1 MKHSKKVLSLIMAVI
16 MVLSVLPLNASAG
29 IVPANTNSVDELI
42 SIGKLTT
49 LLDTLVSKLN
59 RDKGILYTPVFRI
72 VFLAMNNDDI
82 NATLAANGVTEVTT
96 MSGAM
101 GAKVLVNWLDTY
113 VLPDLQAKLDSSSAI
128 QTINDNFGALL
139 QVKIGSVQD
148 AFDTISQ
155 LDNTGVKA
163 ILLTCGDLADLN
175 VSDIKN
181 ADKVSSNYTGAL
193 DALFE
198 FLNKNIG
205 IVNKV
210 LDGTI
215 KLGVLN
221 SLKSKIAFLGD
232 LPLFLK
238 SMIYKLIDKD
248 AKEGKFEEGKMGG
261 DWATSPY
268 ADYTADQMLAAALI
282 KLIDKSEGK
291 VEKKDCNDVL
301 SNGVYGLLDKF
312 APTLYANFAVKP
324 LNDLIDKLNAFLADN
339 SGNATL
345 LAQFNYPIPAVD
357 EHTFDAIFDGSE
369 EKGFLGQLNNIL
381 VLALKHVCSE
391 AAITAA
397 GVQEG
402 SNAAELNA
410 NLERIGRY
418 LVPILKDPAI
428 QAMMGGYALPEEVTA
443 ESTLPEMAT
452 YILKPFFEGW
462 FASYEGTANPG
473 YLASAVESATTLPQ
487 LAALAVYFT
496 ARNGWLNLNY
506 DFSGVADALIDTN
519 DGSVKKL
526 DSVTAT
532 DVALAAGAGI
542 AIGAITL
549 PENAEKIHFTASI
562 TDPADWQKS
571 FNEIENWGLDFVTG
585 LPAVARVHNL
595 RNQNGYDAFYK
606 LDVILNELL
615 NFSFLNGAGTVP
627 FKLELGRFLKY
638 GLLEKLYK
646 FDLAGIVAIFERNG
660 ASDNILKNPL
670 NSSVI
675 KIVDRILTALF
686 DHSENRTQSANWED
700 AINAPGKEQCT
711 HEYKYKYDYCTACGA
726 YYAAPQQQKFEK
738 TNPTHQ
744 WLASEFKKV
753 EDPHLE
759 ATERFCNL
767 KRQEYHVC
775 AICGTEENIGEPRR
789 PQHTFGPAV
798 EIDGY
803 NVETC
808 TICGYEKKTKIEGGT
823 DPTDPTDPT
832 EPTDPI
838 VNILYGDVDGSGEIT
853 PGDARLALRI
863 SLGLMQDGDMIMTDE
878 MQARADVDGKDGVQ
892 PGDARL
898 ILRKS
903 LGLVD
908 EEWRTD

>member
-1 MKHSKKVLSLIMAVI
+1 MKHSKKVLSMILAVI
-16 MVLSVLPLNASAG
+16 MVISVLPLNASAG
-29 IVPANTNSVDELI
+29 IVPANTNSVESLI

-59 RDKGILYTPVFRI
+59 RDKETLYTPVFRI
-72 VFLAMNNDDI
+72 VYLAMNNDDI
-82 NATLAANGVTEVTT
+82 NATLAANNVTEVST
-96 MSGAM
+96 MSGAT

-113 VLPDLQAKLDSSSAI
+113 VLPDVQKNLDSSSAI
-128 QTINDNFGALL
+128 KTINDNFGAVL
-139 QVKIGSVQD
+139 QVKVGSVQD

-155 LDNTGVKA
+155 LDNTAVKA
-163 ILLTCGDLADLN
+163 ILLTCGDLSNLD

-181 ADKVSSNYTGAL
+181 ADRVSTNYKGAL
-193 DALFE
+193 NALFE

-210 LDGTI
+210 LDGSI
-215 KLGVLN
+215 NLGVLN
-221 SLKSKIAFLGD
+221 SLKEKFAFLSD

-238 SMIYKLIDKD
+238 SMIYKLLDKD
-248 AKEGKFEEGKMGG
+248 AKQGEFEEGKMGG

-268 ADYTADQMLAAALI
+268 ASYTADQMLAAALI
-282 KLIDKSEGK
+282 KLIDKSEGT
-291 VEKKDCNDVL
+291 VSQSDCNDVL
-301 SNGVYGLLDKF
+301 SKGVYGLLDKF
-312 APTLYANFAVKP
+312 APALYANFAVKP
-324 LNDLIDKLNAFLADN
+324 LNDLIDKLNGFLAEN
-339 SGNATL
+339 SENTTL
-345 LAQFNYPIPAVD
+345 ISQFNYPIPAVD
-357 EHTFDAIFDGSE
+357 EHTFDTIFDGSE
-369 EKGFLGQLNNIL
+369 DKGFLGQLNNIL

-391 AAITAA
+391 AAIAAA

-402 SNAAELNA
+402 TNAAELNA
-410 NLERIGRY
+410 NLEKIGRY

-462 FASYEGTANPG
+462 FASYKDTANPG
-473 YLASAVESATTLPQ
+473 YSAKAVESANTLPK

-496 ARNGWLNLNY
+496 ATNSWLNLNY
-506 DFSGVADALIDTN
+506 DFSTVAADLFKD
-519 DGSVKKL
+519 DGTVKDL

-532 DVALAAGAGI
+532 DVAMEAGAGI
-542 AIGAITL
+542 AIGTVL
-549 PENAEKIHFTASI
+549 WPENAEKMHFTATI

-571 FNEIENWGLDFVTG
+571 FNEIENWALDFVTG
-585 LPAVARVHNL
+585 IPAVARVHNL
-595 RNQNGYDAFYK
+595 RSQNGYGAFYK
-606 LDVILNELL
+606 LDVLLNELL

-627 FKLELGRFLKY
+627 FKLELERFLKY

-670 NSSVI
+670 NESVI
-675 KIVDRILTALF
+675 SIVDRILTALF
-686 DHSENRTQSANWED
+686 DHTENRKQSTNWED
-700 AINAPGKEQCT
+700 AVNAPGKEQCT

-726 YYAAPQQQKFEK
+726 YYAAPTQQKFEK
-738 TNPTHQ
+738 TNPEHQ
-744 WLASEFKKV
+744 WLASEFKVV
-753 EDPHLE
+753 ETVE
-759 ATERFCNL
+759 ANERFCGV

-775 AICGTEENIGEPRR
+775 AICGTSENIGSVRR
-789 PQHTFGPAV
+789 PQHEFNPAV
-798 EIDGY
+798 VIDGY

-808 TICGYEKKTKIEGGT
+808 KICGYEKKTKIEGE
-823 DPTDPTDPT
+823 DPTDPT

-838 VNILYGDVDGSGEIT
+838 VNILYGDVDGSGEIQ

-863 SLGLMQDGDMIMTDE
+863 SLGLMKDGNVDMTEE
-878 MQARADVDGKDGVQ
+878 MVARADVDGKDGVQ
-892 PGDARL
+892 PADARL

-908 EEWRTD
+908 PEWRTD